1 MTDWTRDIDRGEYG
15 ASNRNWGGMIVNPA
29 VFVPTAILSLSVIL
43 FSLIA
48 PQASAD
54 LFSSMRVG
62 AVTYFD
68 WFFMS
73 VGNIVLLFCI
83 AVAVSPLG
91 NIRLGGKG
99 ATRVTPTLPS
109 PLGGEGM
116 RR

>member
-29 VFVPTAILSLSVIL
+29 VFVPTAILSFSVIL

-68 WFFMS
+68 WFFIAT
-73 VGNIVLLFCI
+73 VINIYFSICPRNRI
-83 AVAVSPLG
+83 SA
-91 NIRLGGKG
+91 RK
-99 ATRVTPTLPS
+99 
-109 PLGGEGM
+109 
-116 RR
+116 